1 MKQEKNSFSFLF
13 IGCFFFFIGETMAL
27 YEALLTNK
35 TDGGKKIQKNQG
47 LGTWYGK
54 VLNGGTRV
62 AYDKVPVFTT
72 VFFVYT
78 YIFIHVA
85 T

>member
-1 MKQEKNSFSFLF
+1 
-13 IGCFFFFIGETMAL
+13 MAL

-72 VFFVYT
+72 VFFRLYIYIYT
-78 YIFIHVA
+78 RSNVVP
-85 T
+85 

>member
-1 MKQEKNSFSFLF
+1 
-13 IGCFFFFIGETMAL
+13 MAL

-35 TDGGKKIQKNQG
+35 TDSGKKIRNQG

-72 VFFVYT
+72 VFRLYIYIYT
-78 YIFIHVA
+78 RSNVVPLA
-85 T
+85 LT